1 MKPLVTRHSSLVT
14 AMAFSFAAAIVAAG
28 DAPSPYG
35 VCAHLQRHADSA
47 WRNAECEAIASAG
60 IRRVRFDLEWWR
72 VQKSPDAPFDFSHYD
87 RVVEDC
93 ERHGLVP
100 LPILFVPPGWAK
112 PASEHLEAYGR
123 FVEAVVAH
131 FGDHFPDIEIWN
143 EENLKFFWGKAP
155 DPKEYA
161 ALLRVAYGATL
172 SGEAALNRL
181 SGEAALNPLTP
192 RGVKPRVLFGGTAG
206 VPLDYI
212 RAVYKAG
219 GKGFFDAMVVHPYS
233 HPFAPEGRLEKEI
246 TSLRALMAEF
256 GDADMPIIFS
266 EHGWP
271 THNASIKGA
280 SLMLAGLKIARP
292 EQKTWRT
299 VYAANNPGPDGGPPR
314 DLAETITDALPPGST
329 CEACFGARL
338 LERLAAGDVDAVIY
352 PFDESFPADTF
363 NAVEAFVKSGGVL
376 VDLGGMPMYYRIV
389 EKAPGVFVSEGQDDE
404 QCLRRRLRIDALGWW
419 MDPALPKDNVRA
431 FPTEAAKAAGFKG
444 DPAGEWVGR
453 YQSPKLLREGDEF
466 IPLLEIEVAG
476 DDAPAPRDSAPA
488 KRRVAAAS
496 VTRLAGGKEGCIIIS
511 GSLGGA
517 GASAGETAQARYL
530 VRSLAISMAE
540 GIDGYYWYEFRAE
553 ENDPFYSEH
562 HFGITHHNLTPKP
575 AWGAYKN
582 FTLARPAGSVQTPG
596 PWRDGKSA
604 IYYPQWTRPDGVKA
618 GVIWKPGATERRSLR
633 FDGADIRF
641 RDYTGRTM
649 KPVRLS
655 DTTAPLR
662 EGGGPEGTGGSTA
675 GASSTYVVPLG
686 ESPVF
691 FDGGALV
698 PLESAQIVDS
708 R

>member
-1 MKPLVTRHSSLVT
+1 MITAHSLVTRHSSLVT
-14 AMAFSFAAAIVAAG
+14 AMALAAAIAAAG

-35 VCAHLQRHADSA
+35 VCAHLQRHGDSA
-47 WRNAECEAIASAG
+47 WRNAECAAIAAAG
-60 IRRVRFDLEWWR
+60 ISHVRFDLDWWR
-72 VQKSPDAPFDFSHYD
+72 VQPRPDAPFDFSYYD
-87 RVVEDC
+87 PIVADC

-100 LPILFVPPGWAK
+100 LPILFSPPGWAK

-131 FGDHFPDIEIWN
+131 FGEHLPEIEIWN
-143 EENLKFFWGKAP
+143 EQNLPVFWGKAP
-155 DPKEYA
+155 DPKEYT
-161 ALLRVAYGATL
+161 ALLRVAYEAARRANASASGHL
-172 SGEAALNRL
+172 SGEAALRPQSGHL
-181 SGEAALNPLTP
+181 SGEAALRPQSGHLSSEAALNGGTAAPS
-192 RGVKPRVLFGGTAG
+192 PRVLFGGTAG
-206 VPLDYI
+206 VALDFI
-212 RAVYKAG
+212 RPVYEAG
-219 GKGFFDAMVVHPYS
+219 GKDFFDAMVIHPYS
-233 HPFAPEGRLEKEI
+233 HPFAPDGRLEKVI
-246 TSLRALMAEF
+246 ASLRALMAEF
-256 GDADMPIIFS
+256 GDADKPIIFS

-314 DLAETITDALPPGST
+314 DLAETITEALPPGST

-338 LERLAAGDVDAVIY
+338 RERLAAGDVDAVIY

-363 NAVEAFVKSGGVL
+363 DAVEAFVKAGGVL

-389 EKAPGVFVSEGQDDE
+389 EKAPGIFVSEGQDDE
-404 QCLRRRLRIDALGWW
+404 KCLRRKLRIDAVGPW
-419 MDPALPKDNVRA
+419 MDEAITHQPNQSVRA

-453 YQSPKLLREGDEF
+453 YQSPSLLRPGDEF
-466 IPLLEIEVAG
+466 IPLLTIK
-476 DDAPAPRDSAPA
+476 DANGKD
-488 KRRVAAAS
+488 VAAAS
-496 VTRLAGGKEGCIIIS
+496 VTRLAGGKEGCLIIS

-562 HFGITHHNLTPKP
+562 HFGLTHANFTPKP

-596 PWRDGKSA
+596 PWRDAKSA
-604 IYYPQWTRPDGVKA
+604 LYYPQWTRPDGVKA
-618 GVIWKPGATERRSLR
+618 GVIWKPGATERRALR

-641 RDYTGRTM
+641 RNYTGRTM
-649 KPVRLS
+649 KPVK
-655 DTTAPLR
+655 TAD
-662 EGGGPEGTGGSTA
+662 
-675 GASSTYVVPLG
+675 GAYLVPIG
-686 ESPVF
+686 ENPVYF
-691 FDGGALV
+691 EGGALA
-698 PLESAQIVDS
+698 PPGGGAD
-708 R
+708 RR